1 MGINKLN
8 LLIGWVVVN
17 ISFRQVQ
24 AFICIARSTTF
35 AEAAEKMFISQPA
48 LSSAIKK
55 METQLG
61 GVLFSR
67 TTRKVELSPEGALF
81 LPVALRLMNEWD
93 EAFSDLHHL
102 FAMGRGK
109 LSIAAMPSFAAGQ
122 LPLILQLY
130 QAEFPNIKMSVAD
143 IVMEEVYKE
152 VREGRVEIGF
162 TFEHERQ
169 EGTIFHPLFTDHF
182 MLILPSEHP
191 LNSLKSIQWQ
201 DIVAYPFV
209 AMNKNSAMRGWI
221 ENHIQRL
228 GYQLNVVAEAG
239 QLATL
244 GQFVK
249 HGLGVSV
256 VPGLCQEQ
264 MSGKGLT
271 CIPLQHNLQDSGLS
285 KKVGMVK
292 ISRSNLSV
300 VADTFWH
307 WVVDNQ
313 HKFKQ

>member
-1 MGINKLN
+1 M
-8 LLIGWVVVN
+8 VN

-24 AFICIARSTTF
+24 AFICVARCATF
-35 AEAAEKMFISQPA
+35 AEAAEKMFVSQPA

-55 METQLG
+55 MEIQLG

-81 LPVALRLMNEWD
+81 LPVALRLMNDWE
-93 EAFSDLHHL
+93 EAFSDLHNL

-122 LPLILQLY
+122 LPQILQMY
-130 QAEFPNIKMSVAD
+130 QTEFPNIKLSVAD
-143 IVMEEVYKE
+143 IVMELVYKE

-162 TFEHERQ
+162 TFEHESQ
-169 EGTIFHPLFTDHF
+169 EGTVFHPLFTDHF
-182 MLILPSEHP
+182 MVILPSAHP
-191 LNSLKSIQWQ
+191 LAGLTTIQWQ
-201 DIVAYPFV
+201 DIVNYPFV

-221 ENHIQRL
+221 ENHVQQL
-228 GYQLNVVAEAG
+228 GYKLNVVAEAG

-249 HGLGVSV
+249 HCLGVSV
-256 VPGLCQEQ
+256 VPRLCQGQ
-264 MSGKGLT
+264 MSGKGLV
-271 CIPLQHNLQDSGLS
+271 CIPLQNSGLS

-300 VADTFWH
+300 AADTFWH

-313 HKFKQ
+313 GNLAE

>member
-1 MGINKLN
+1 MT
-8 LLIGWVVVN
+8 N

-24 AFICIARSTTF
+24 AFICVARCATF

-61 GVLFSR
+61 GLLFSR

-81 LPVALRLMNEWD
+81 LPVALRLMNDWE
-93 EAFSDLHHL
+93 EAFSDLHTL
-102 FAMGRGK
+102 FSMGRGK

-122 LPLILQLY
+122 LPQILQMY

-143 IVMEEVYKE
+143 IVMELVYKE

-162 TFEHERQ
+162 TFEHEHQ
-169 EGTIFHPLFTDHF
+169 EDTVFYPLFTDRF
-182 MLILPSEHP
+182 MVILPSEHP
-191 LNSLKSIQWQ
+191 LTARQSIQWR
-201 DIVAYPFV
+201 DIVSYPFI
-209 AMNKNSAMRGWI
+209 AMNKSSAMRGWI
-221 ENHIQRL
+221 ENHVQQL
-228 GYQLNVVAEAG
+228 GYKLNVVAEAG

-256 VPGLCQEQ
+256 VPSLCQEQ
-264 MSGKGLT
+264 MTGKCLT
-271 CIPLQHNLQDSGLS
+271 CLPLENSGLS
-285 KKVGMVK
+285 KRVGMVK

-300 VADTFWH
+300 AADTFWQ
-307 WVVDNQ
+307 WVIDN
-313 HKFKQ
+313 HGKFDQ